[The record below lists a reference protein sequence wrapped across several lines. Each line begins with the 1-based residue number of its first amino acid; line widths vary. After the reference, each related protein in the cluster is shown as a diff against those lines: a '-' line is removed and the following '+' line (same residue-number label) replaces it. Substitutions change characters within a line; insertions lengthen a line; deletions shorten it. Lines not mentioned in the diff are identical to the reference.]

1 MSIKIALLKSG
12 ENVISDAKELVSDD
26 KVCGYLFKKPHV
38 VEWDV
43 PTFLAENQGESSG
56 ELEVSLTP
64 WIVLAK
70 NKEIPVAPDWI
81 VALVEPVDQI
91 AELYKEKIE
100 GVVPEGESDG
110 N

>member
-26 KVCGYLFKKPHV
+26 KVCGYLFQKPHV
-38 VEWDV
+38 VEWNV

-56 ELEVSLTP
+56 ELEVSLSP

-70 NKEIPVAPDWI
+70 DEKIPVTPDWI
-81 VALVEPVDQI
+81 VAIVEPIETIV
-91 AELYKEKIE
+91 EMYKEKT
-100 GVVPEGESDG
+100 DG

>member
-12 ENVISDAKELVSDD
+12 ENVISDIKELVSDD

-56 ELEVSLTP
+56 ELEVSLVP
-64 WIVLAK
+64 WIVLSK
-70 NKEIPVAPDWI
+70 DEEIPVPKDWI
-81 VALVEPVDQI
+81 VTIVEPV
-91 AELYKEKIE
+91 ESVVEMYKEKAN
-100 GVVPEGESDG
+100 G